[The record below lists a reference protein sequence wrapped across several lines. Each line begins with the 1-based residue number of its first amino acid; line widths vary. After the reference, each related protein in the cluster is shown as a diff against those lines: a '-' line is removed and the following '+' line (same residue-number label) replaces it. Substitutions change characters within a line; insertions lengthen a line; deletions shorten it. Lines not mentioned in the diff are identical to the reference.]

1 MDYVAASELTKI
13 LKKETAASN
22 IKFAG
27 LPIVKNSERQHIL
40 ITGTTGT
47 GKTNMLN
54 ELLPQIRSNDE
65 KAIIVD
71 MTGSYVNKF
80 YVQVMAISS

>member
-1 MDYVAASELTKI
+1 MQKTPIGNQKLRGMDYVEASELTKI
-13 LKKETAASN
+13 LAKEKAASN

-27 LPIVKNSERQHIL
+27 LPIVKDSERQHIL

-54 ELLPQIRSNDE
+54 ELLPQIRS
-65 KAIIVD
+65 KRALLH
-71 MTGSYVNKF
+71 K
-80 YVQVMAISS
+80 